1 MDGRTGGRKETNRL
15 RTVLRPFWGRTEVI
29 TGASK
34 AKNHK
39 EFEFYVRKVLAT
51 SKLDENE
58 RKRVS

>member
-1 MDGRTGGRKETNRL
+1 MYVHRFRL
-15 RTVLRPFWGRTEVI
+15 SVSFRFRTVLGPFSDRTEVI

-34 AKNHK
+34 AKNRE